1 MDCIKQET
9 YQFLFCNFHV
19 KMSESRVE
27 KMRRLANDVAERR
40 ERVRQQAA
48 AATQERGRRLE
59 AEYEAR
65 LFNRVK
71 RRAKTEELNAFLRQA
86 QKEREKLLLQYEE
99 ILQEWRNSPRMP
111 LSTDPEVI
119 RQFIVDDLTSRGERI
134 PTCYAKPN
142 VSSRFIGLVVRMNR
156 EEIFERE
163 RRAARHLQQQQQQ
176 Q

>member
-1 MDCIKQET
+1 MEQ
-9 YQFLFCNFHV
+9 HV
-19 KMSESRVE
+19 ARI
-27 KMRRLANDVAERR
+27 RRLAAEAAARK

-48 AATQERGRRLE
+48 AATQEKGRRLE

-71 RRAKTEELNAFLRQA
+71 RRAKTEELNALLRQA
-86 QKEREKLLLQYEE
+86 REEREKLRLRHEE
-99 ILQEWRNSPRMP
+99 ILQEWRNWPRIP

-119 RQFIVDDLTSRGERI
+119 RKFIVDDLTSRGKSI
-134 PTCYAKPN
+134 PTCYATPN
-142 VSSRFIGLVVRMNR
+142 VSSRFIGLVIRMNR

-163 RRAARHLQQQQQQ
+163 RRVVRHLQQQQQQ